1 MGYRSEVGYLIMF
14 KEQEV
19 YNQFKVQYKLD
30 DKFKLC
36 WEDEENTNEY
46 ASTLRFNDEKCMVT
60 FKATDV
66 KWYDSYP
73 DVRCHHDLLTLADE
87 YHEKYN
93 CVSWTFVRVGEEQG
107 DVESQY
113 GGDGDANSYVY
124 PVSYV
129 NWDIPHE

>member
-14 KEQEV
+14 TEQEV

-60 FKATDV
+60 FKASHV
-66 KWYDSYP
+66 KWYEDYP
-73 DVRCHHDLLTLADE
+73 DVKCHHNLLALADE
-87 YHEKYN
+87 YYDKYD
-93 CVSWTFVRVGEEQG
+93 CVEWAFVRVGEEEG
-107 DVESQY
+107 DVETEY
-113 GGDGDANSYVY
+113 GGTGDATSYLY
-124 PVSYV
+124 PVSSIHWEV
-129 NWDIPHE
+129 